1 MSRARPA
8 QPTVLVT
15 GATGFLGRHLVEQL
29 FGREDPATLRL
40 LTSAPAAP
48 SPPSGGGEAEAHA
61 GWSRVSWVH
70 GSLTEPATARAAVA
84 GVRRIYHLAGR
95 VSRRAEDA
103 AAMHAVHVEGTRL
116 LCSAARD
123 AGVEKLVLASTSGTL
138 AVSTDAGSRPSEQ
151 TTPPLALIARW
162 PYYASKLYQERA
174 AEALCAEGGP
184 ALCIL
189 HPSLLLGPG
198 DARLSSTGDVLRFLQ
213 RDLPLVPSGGLN
225 FVDVRDAAAAFLAAM
240 DHRGDDARGVEHY
253 LLGGP
258 NWSFAEFFGRL
269 ERLSKV
275 AAPRLRLPA
284 GLALW
289 GARALEACY
298 RQLDQA
304 APIEAA
310 SVEMA
315 QHFWYLDDS
324 KARRE
329 LGFVS
334 RDPAETLADTVRDL
348 RQRFRC

>member
-1 MSRARPA
+1 MSSRMRKKSGL

-15 GATGFLGRHLVEQL
+15 GATGFLGRQVVEL
-29 FGREDPATLRL
+29 LLTREDPAKLRL
-40 LTSAPAAP
+40 LTSAPSAP
-48 SPPSGGGEAEAHA
+48 PAVADAHE
-61 GWSRVSWVH
+61 GWRGVSWVR
-70 GSLTEPATARAAVA
+70 GSLTAPETARAAVA
-84 GVRRIYHLAGR
+84 GVRQIYHLAGR
-95 VSRRAEDA
+95 VSRRVEDA
-103 AAMHAVHVEGTRL
+103 AEMHAVHVEGTRL
-116 LCSAARD
+116 LCTAARE
-123 AGVEKLVLASTSGTL
+123 AGVEKIVLASTSGTL
-138 AVSTDAGSRPSEQ
+138 AVGDRADARPDERAER
-151 TTPPLALIARW
+151 PLALIARW

-174 AEALCAEGGP
+174 AEAVCADGGP

-198 DARLSSTGDVLRFLQ
+198 DERLSSTGDVLRFLQ
-213 RDLPLVPSGGLN
+213 RDLPLVPGGGLN
-225 FVDVRDAAAAFLAAM
+225 FVDVRDAAAAFPAAM
-240 DHRGDDARGVEHY
+240 AAGRDSEHRLEHY

-269 ERLSKV
+269 ERLTKIP
-275 AAPRLRLPA
+275 APRLRLPA
-284 GLALW
+284 GLARW
-289 GARALEACY
+289 GARALEELY
-298 RQLDQA
+298 RRFDRA

-329 LGFVS
+329 LAFVT

>member
-1 MSRARPA
+1 MSRKRAP

-15 GATGFLGRHLVEQL
+15 GATGFLGRQLVEQL
-29 FGREDPATLRL
+29 LGQHEPTELRL
-40 LTSAPAAP
+40 LSSAPAAP
-48 SPPSGGGEAEAHA
+48 PAIAGQHA
-61 GWSRVSWVH
+61 GWQRLSWVH
-70 GSLTEPATARAAVA
+70 GSLTAPDTAHRAVE
-84 GVRRIYHLAGR
+84 GIQRIYHLAGR

-103 AAMHAVHVEGTRL
+103 AEMHAIHVEGTRL
-116 LCSAARD
+116 LCAAARA
-123 AGVEKLVLASTSGTL
+123 AGVEKIVLASTSGTL
-138 AVSTDAGSRPSEQ
+138 AVGEQAEARPDERCE
-151 TTPPLALIARW
+151 PPLALIARW

-174 AEALCAEGGP
+174 ATTACAAGGP

-198 DARLSSTGDVLRFLQ
+198 DERLSSTGDVLRFLQ

-225 FVDVRDAAAAFLAAM
+225 FVDVRDAAAAFPAAM
-240 DHRGDDARGVEHY
+240 AKGRDGEHY

-269 ERLSKV
+269 ERLTKV
-275 AAPRLRLPA
+275 PAPRLRLPA
-284 GLALW
+284 GLALL
-289 GARALEACY
+289 GARVVEELY
-298 RQLDQA
+298 RRFDQA
-304 APIEAA
+304 APVEAA

-329 LGFVS
+329 LAFVT